1 MRNAINIRA
10 LIVGVAMAPLV
21 AGVALA
27 IQTSHPTAKH
37 HEHHGQKWHERLRDD
52 QDRDHDCH
60 RVEPPAPA
68 PTPSSTPSPTPTKTI
83 VPTPT
88 PTPDPVPSIV
98 AHPTPAPTST
108 PVIPT
113 PKPPKAPV
121 VFPPEHNGPCSRA
134 DLDPVEKL
142 ACKWWSDL

>member
-1 MRNAINIRA
+1 MRNAMNIRA

-68 PTPSSTPSPTPTKTI
+68 PTPSSTPSPTPS
-83 VPTPT
+83 PTPT
-88 PTPDPVPSIV
+88 PVKAADPVPPVVS
-98 AHPTPAPTST
+98 PPAPTPTPPVRPSAAAPT
-108 PVIPT
+108 PVPKQARFIVCEGREMPT
-113 PKPPKAPV
+113 RVPPLAALECKLW
-121 VFPPEHNGPCSRA
+121 GPR
-134 DLDPVEKL
+134 
-142 ACKWWSDL
+142 